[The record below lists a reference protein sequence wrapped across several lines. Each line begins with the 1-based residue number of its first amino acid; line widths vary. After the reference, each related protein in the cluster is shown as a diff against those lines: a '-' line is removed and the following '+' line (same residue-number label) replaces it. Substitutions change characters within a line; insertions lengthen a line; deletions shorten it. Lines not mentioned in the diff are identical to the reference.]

1 MRAASRAFLLQWD
14 LSLRTPNYWM
24 ALVTSVPQTLIFLS
38 VVDSFD
44 RPDLMVN
51 ALLAP
56 MLISM
61 WGVSLWTGGGVMRDD
76 RWQGR
81 IEVHLATPAS
91 YGLVVV
97 ARVAAVIAL
106 SLLAVPLVLVT
117 AALTYG
123 VDIRVEHPWLLMVAF
138 LVTAAAMVGT
148 GLIFSSMTL
157 ISRAAITFQ
166 SAASYPFLLVGGVF
180 VPLDLMPAWV
190 QPLGRVVFLS
200 WSADLIRDAVSA
212 PVVADP
218 WLRLAVIAGL
228 GVAGMVI
235 GQWLVRVI
243 IDRVRVSGE
252 LASI

>member
-1 MRAASRAFLLQWD
+1 MTAMTRAFRMQLELA
-14 LSLRTPNYWM
+14 LRTPNYWM
-24 ALVTSVPQTLIFLS
+24 ALVTGVPQTIIFLS

-56 MLISM
+56 ILISM
-61 WGVSLWTGGGVMRDD
+61 WGVSLWTGGSVMRDD

-81 IEVHLATPAS
+81 IELHLATPAS
-91 YGLVVV
+91 YGLVVT

-106 SLLAVPLVLVT
+106 STAAVPLTLAT

-123 VDIRVEHPWLLMVAF
+123 VEIRIAHPWLLAAAF
-138 LVTAAAMVGT
+138 VVTAAAVVGT
-148 GLIFSSMTL
+148 GIIFSSMTL
-157 ISRAAITFQ
+157 ISRAALTFQ
-166 SAASYPFLLVGGVF
+166 SAASYPFLLLGGVF

-190 QPLGRVVFLS
+190 QPIGRIVFLS
-200 WSADLIRDAVSA
+200 WSSDLIRDAVSS

-218 WLRLAVIAGL
+218 WLRLAVIAAL
-228 GVAGMVI
+228 GAAGMAL

>member
-1 MRAASRAFLLQWD
+1 MQLD
-14 LSLRTPNYWM
+14 LAMRTPNLWM
-24 ALVTSVPQTLIFLS
+24 ALVTTVPQTLIFLS
-38 VVDSFD
+38 VVDTFD
-44 RPDLMVN
+44 RPDLTVN

-56 MLISM
+56 ILISM

-81 IEVHLATPAS
+81 IEIHLATPAS
-91 YGLVVV
+91 YGMVVS

-106 SLLAVPLVLVT
+106 SLLAVPLTLAT

-123 VDIRVEHPWLLMVAF
+123 VGVRIAHPWLMAAAF
-138 LVTAAAMVGT
+138 LVTAAAVVGT
-148 GLIFSSMTL
+148 GIIFSSMTL
-157 ISRAAITFQ
+157 ISRAAVTFQ
-166 SAASYPFLLVGGVF
+166 SAASYPFLLLGGVF
-180 VPLDLMPAWV
+180 VPLDLLPSWV
-190 QPLGRVVFLS
+190 QPVGGIVFLS
-200 WSADLIRDAVSA
+200 WSSDLIRDSVSS

-228 GVAGMVI
+228 GAAGMAV

-243 IDRVRVSGE
+243 INRVRVSGE